1 MTEAFQAAFATHT
14 PTGEL
19 NLIGAAQVYFGDNT
33 DDCNKATKDTYVRD
47 YNARIFPHVDTAL
60 AVTDYTDD
68 VLRGLVDRLQSA
80 NQLSDTT
87 IMTRMAHLVLDPI
100 DAYFADI
107 GRPEDNPTY
116 GSSLRFELGGDGED
130 INTRL
135 LRIRRSLTVAE
146 ELRVASQ
153 LLSNPCTD
161 DGLLVGLAVMF
172 LSASRNSEACGYN
185 FGDLMALPH
194 YPGEYVLRMYKSTS
208 NNSNR
213 LKAGGKTRNA
223 PRLIVLPEV
232 LSTFL
237 LRRKAFVMSKVSF
250 PFVGRDGTVI
260 ETIEDM
266 PIVCRANQYGVRA
279 DNRDLSTAGRRLLR
293 QCVGVSAD
301 DISGINYL
309 IWRDAGTD
317 EDLGERDA
325 TTYLLRRNMAT
336 HLYTLG
342 LDMTQIQ
349 YYMGHNLEETSL
361 TRADYADE
369 DYLHEI
375 ARHLRHHPLNTY
387 APLPHEVLT
396 EGGAIANDNDVDIL
410 LPGDGVTRVRIVGR
424 EWNDP
429 VAVTLAAPNTC
440 CIKALDSPDMTPLR
454 REVNVTRA
462 IHQVYSDQRAAQSGK
477 QAIGADDNRA

>member
-1 MTEAFQAAFATHT
+1 MAEAFQAVYATKT
-14 PTGEL
+14 PKGDL
-19 NLIGAAQVYFGDNT
+19 NLIGAAQQFFETNT
-33 DDCNKATKDTYVRD
+33 SECNEDTKAAYIRD
-47 YNARIFPHVDTAL
+47 YNVHIFSRVDASLAVDEYDDTAL
-60 AVTDYTDD
+60 YD
-68 VLRGLVDRLQSA
+68 LVDRIQTASR
-80 NQLSDTT
+80 LSDTT
-87 IMTRMAHLVLDPI
+87 VMTRMAHLVLDPI

-116 GSSLRFELGGDGED
+116 GSSLRFELGDNGED

-185 FGDLMALPH
+185 FGDLIELPH
-194 YPGEYVLRMYKSTS
+194 YPGEYVLRMYKSTVS
-208 NNSNR
+208 SGNR

-260 ETIEDM
+260 KTIEDM
-266 PIVCRANQYGVRA
+266 PIVCRSNQYGVRA

-309 IWRDAGTD
+309 IRRDAGTD

-462 IHQVYSDQRAAQSGK
+462 IHQVYSDRRAAQSGK

>member
-1 MTEAFQAAFATHT
+1 MAEAFQAVYATKT
-14 PTGEL
+14 PKGDL
-19 NLIGAAQVYFGDNT
+19 NLIGAAQQFFETNT
-33 DDCNKATKDTYVRD
+33 SECNEDTKAAYIRD
-47 YNARIFPHVDTAL
+47 YNVHIFSRVDASLAVDEYDDTAL
-60 AVTDYTDD
+60 YD
-68 VLRGLVDRLQSA
+68 LVDRIQTASR
-80 NQLSDTT
+80 LSDTT
-87 IMTRMAHLVLDPI
+87 VITRMAHLVLDPI
-100 DAYFADI
+100 DAYFAYI

-116 GSSLRFELGGDGED
+116 GSSLRFELGGNGED

-185 FGDLMALPH
+185 FGDLMELHH
-194 YPGEYVLRMYKSTS
+194 YPGEYMLRMYKSTVS
-208 NNSNR
+208 SSNR

-237 LRRKAFVMSKVSF
+237 LRRKAFVISQVSF
-250 PFVGRDGTVI
+250 PLTLQDGAVI

-301 DISGINYL
+301 DISGINY
-309 IWRDAGTD
+309 IIRRDAGTD
-317 EDLGERDA
+317 DDLGERDA

-387 APLPHEVLT
+387 APLRQDALP

>member
-1 MTEAFQAAFATHT
+1 MAEAFQAVYATKT
-14 PTGEL
+14 PKGDL
-19 NLIGAAQVYFGDNT
+19 NLIGAAQQFFETNT
-33 DDCNKATKDTYVRD
+33 SECNEDTKAAYIRD
-47 YNARIFPHVDTAL
+47 YNVHIFSRVDASLAVDEYDDTAL
-60 AVTDYTDD
+60 YD
-68 VLRGLVDRLQSA
+68 LVDRIQTASR
-80 NQLSDTT
+80 LSDTT
-87 IMTRMAHLVLDPI
+87 VMTRMAHLVLDPI

-116 GSSLRFELGGDGED
+116 GSSLRFELGDNGED

-153 LLSNPCTD
+153 LLSNPRTD

-185 FGDLMALPH
+185 FCDLTELPH
-194 YPGEYVLRMYKSTS
+194 YPGEYVLRMYKSTVS
-208 NNSNR
+208 SSNR

-237 LRRKAFVMSKVSF
+237 LRRKAFVISQVSF
-250 PFVGRDGTVI
+250 PLTLQDGAVI
-260 ETIEDM
+260 DTIEDM

-293 QCVGVSAD
+293 QCVGVSAN

-387 APLPHEVLT
+387 APLQRDILT

-429 VAVTLAAPNTC
+429 VAVKMTAQ
-440 CIKALDSPDMTPLR
+440 KACRIQARDSPDLTPLR

>member
-1 MTEAFQAAFATHT
+1 MAEAFQAVYATKT
-14 PTGEL
+14 PKGDL
-19 NLIGAAQVYFGDNT
+19 NLIGAAQQFFETNT
-33 DDCNKATKDTYVRD
+33 SECNEDTKAAYIRD
-47 YNARIFPHVDTAL
+47 YNVHIFSRVDASLAVDEYDDTAL
-60 AVTDYTDD
+60 YD
-68 VLRGLVDRLQSA
+68 LVDRIQTASR
-80 NQLSDTT
+80 LSDTT
-87 IMTRMAHLVLDPI
+87 VITRMAHLVLDPI

-116 GSSLRFELGGDGED
+116 GSSLRFEFGGNGED

-185 FGDLMALPH
+185 FGDLIELPH
-194 YPGEYVLRMYKSTS
+194 YPGEYVLRMYKSTVS
-208 NNSNR
+208 SGNR

-260 ETIEDM
+260 KTIEDM
-266 PIVCRANQYGVRA
+266 PIVCRSNQYGVRA

-309 IWRDAGTD
+309 IRRDAGTD

-462 IHQVYSDQRAAQSGK
+462 IHQVYSDRRAAQSGK